1 MIIKCISYKSEL
13 QKNFNHNLKYHIMKL
28 ITTKTHAYLDYIVGI
43 FLLFAPFIFQLSQ
56 ERPDGI
62 IFFILGTTLL
72 IYSIMTSYELGLFK
86 IIPMK
91 THLLLDIA
99 SGIFLAASPWIL
111 GFSDRVYLPHLI
123 VGLFEICAG
132 LMTRSKSTTL

>member
-1 MIIKCISYKSEL
+1 
-13 QKNFNHNLKYHIMKL
+13 MKL

>member
-1 MIIKCISYKSEL
+1 MR
-13 QKNFNHNLKYHIMKL
+13 L

-43 FLLFAPFIFQLSQ
+43 FLLVAPFILKLDPKMP
-56 ERPDGI
+56 EGI
-62 IFFILGTTLL
+62 LFFILGAGLL
-72 IYSIMTSYELGLFK
+72 FYSIITNYELGLFK

-99 SGIFLAASPWIL
+99 SGIFLAASPWIF

-123 VGLFEICAG
+123 LGLFEISAG
-132 LMTRSKSTTL
+132 LLTSTKSHTTL

>member
-1 MIIKCISYKSEL
+1 
-13 QKNFNHNLKYHIMKL
+13 MKL

-43 FLLFAPFIFQLSQ
+43 FLLFAPFIFKLSQ
-56 ERPDGI
+56 KRPDGI